1 MSNADASEN
10 LDFYAFAGEIPGLID
25 PPEVLDFADM
35 AVSTARPALA
45 APEIDK
51 LQARLAQEVFAAG
64 IRHDYHADRGLL
76 PR

>member
-25 PPEVLDFADM
+25 PPEALDFADM
-35 AVSTARPALA
+35 AVSTARPV
-45 APEIDK
+45 APAVETDK
-51 LQARLAQEVFAAG
+51 VQARLAQEVVSAA